1 MHYTYDRKRTGGR
14 IQAQRMALRLT
25 QEQLSERMDCS
36 HRFIADI
43 ERGAVGMS
51 VETLVKAC
59 TALKTSPNRLLCD
72 DAQGEYP
79 SSELGWL
86 VPSLENL
93 TPRQRETAIDIL
105 RAYLRGL

>member
-14 IQAQRMALRLT
+14 IQAQRMALRPT

-59 TALKTSPNRLLCD
+59 TALKTSPNRRC
-72 DAQGEYP
+72 ATTRRT
-79 SSELGWL
+79 
-86 VPSLENL
+86 N
-93 TPRQRETAIDIL
+93 TRR
-105 RAYLRGL
+105 RAGVAGPVAGKPHAPPAGNRH